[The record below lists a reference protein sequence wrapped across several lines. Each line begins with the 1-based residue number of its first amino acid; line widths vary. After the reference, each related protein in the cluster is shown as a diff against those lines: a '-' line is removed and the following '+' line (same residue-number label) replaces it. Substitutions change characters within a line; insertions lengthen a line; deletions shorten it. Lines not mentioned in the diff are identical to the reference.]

1 MNMQEKPLTGPA
13 ACSKTGGGWTK
24 RLMRLKWMKDKLT
37 KSGEG
42 GRQGDTAL
50 KSWREMQQ
58 QEVD

>member
-1 MNMQEKPLTGPA
+1 MQQDRRGMDEKTDEAEVVG
-13 ACSKTGGGWTK
+13 
-24 RLMRLKWMKDKLT
+24 RVKWMKDRLT